1 MRHRLCGSAGLILI
15 IYSILMNSVFS
26 SQPYLTDED
35 FQRSIDDD
43 ITFLSDADFK
53 NAEKYDQLLV
63 DKHSN
68 RGYLLSHQKFYHGD
82 IRGKAQWISKM
93 TQNGKKR
100 NGVTNFIKKWPDGRI
115 PYVLSTQ
122 YNDRERAVLA
132 KAFNQYHKQTCVRFT
147 PKEPY
152 DRDYL
157 YIGKIDG
164 CYSDVGKA
172 GGRQELSLDDGC
184 MQYDT
189 IIHELMHSVGFYHEH
204 ERWDRDHFIS
214 ILWQNI
220 DKGAYDQFGRV
231 DLTESS
237 YYGQVYDY
245 RSIMHYDSMAFTKNG
260 KETLVAKQPGMTK
273 VIGIAQDFS
282 PTDLLKIKKMYMCGN
297 TVPSHT
303 YKYVNTFS
311 QKPRPTWPVSPLAV
325 ANEVSYSMSP
335 TTSSL
340 VPLPTSRN
348 VMEPDVQ
355 PQCGDRSTLCWR
367 WLERCRSPFFE
378 KIMKEFCAQSCG
390 YCIPPARP
398 SWRFSEGHITPIDR
412 GYSAYNNN
420 DYYTQPQTQL
430 PWYQVVG

>member
-1 MRHRLCGSAGLILI
+1 MKIRLCWSTGLII
-15 IYSILMNSVFS
+15 AYSILMPTVIC
-26 SQPYLTDED
+26 SQSYLTEED
-35 FQRSIDDD
+35 FNRSI
-43 ITFLSDADFK
+43 
-53 NAEKYDQLLV
+53 V

-68 RGYLLSHQKFYHGD
+68 RGYLLSHQRFYHGD
-82 IRGKAQWISKM
+82 LRGKAQWISNIS
-93 TQNGKKR
+93 QNGKRR
-100 NGVTNFIKKWPDGRI
+100 NGVTNLVKKWPNGRI
-115 PYVLSTQ
+115 PYVISTQ

-132 KAFNQYHKQTCVRFT
+132 KAFNQYHTQTCIKFV

-157 YIGKIDG
+157 YVGKIDG

-184 MQYDT
+184 LQYDT

-237 YYGQVYDY
+237 YYGQIYDY

-260 KETLVAKQPGMTK
+260 KETLVAKQPDMTK
-273 VIGIAQDFS
+273 VIGVAQDFS
-282 PTDLLKIKKMYMCGN
+282 PTDLVKIKKMYMCGATTN
-297 TVPSHT
+297 PHT
-303 YKYVNTFS
+303 YKYVNALS
-311 QKPRPTWPVSPLAV
+311 SKPHATWPTAPLSVNKISYGTAPSP
-325 ANEVSYSMSP
+325 
-335 TTSSL
+335 SL
-340 VPLPTSRN
+340 VPLTISRN
-348 VMEPDVQ
+348 VMEPESA

-390 YCIPPARP
+390 YCTPPVRP
-398 SWRFSEGHITPIDR
+398 SWRYSEGRVSPTEQNYDQI
-412 GYSAYNNN
+412 GNSYYNQQP
-420 DYYTQPQTQL
+420 TQI
-430 PWYQVVG
+430 PWYQIVG